1 MNLQPLYDVKSR
13 LEQAAIAGTGLLA
26 EDFRLRRAGEELKPL
41 AAVSPVFG
49 KIHQGLAGLL
59 AAPRAEQGGLL
70 LDLLAL
76 TDAVVYTQ
84 GVSRADGALE
94 PLPAGCGVYLPL
106 SYSQLNPLLA
116 ALTGK
121 GGGRQSQVK
130 DIWEAQPAFFGDYRV
145 LPALI
150 SGLGDSYGELAE
162 LNAQILK
169 GLGPAPLP
177 LLKEGFD
184 PAGKKDMARRG
195 EVISA
200 IEGARATPWLREGL
214 PQSKKSVRAAVI
226 EALGEDQENAS
237 LLLELAQTERGAQR
251 EAVLNALAKQDSAA
265 VRDFWRTETEQ
276 SPVRLWFLK
285 HAPFPWVS
293 DLAAGAFRAQLER
306 LLSEAKIT
314 QDSLMDLYLCRRGV
328 LGRSSPKM
336 LDCWRW
342 AEEQRPALSRVS
354 RAPGVRHV
362 DPGTALPHWLL
373 ESLQAGGAGPLCQLS
388 LELWEKKSLPYLACA
403 LTAALLTWPA
413 EEVYNRFAPCFQ
425 EDRPETARALLDAFT
440 PLRWNE
446 KTARYEL
453 SSEAGGVSH
462 PLAQPLDLR
471 WYGPLTR
478 ARTSGVLAHQEMSG
492 PLTCEQT
499 MDQVMRQLF
508 REDLSQV
515 REQTGVYFYHLI
527 HNVGGGY
534 HLEDIILLGRCGWS
548 RWKELLS
555 DRVTTVFVALQVL
568 EATPLS
574 GPEKAEVL
582 RMLYKTVPEQN
593 RARDWPE
600 QTMRWKLAVWE
611 QEVLP

>member
-1 MNLQPLYDVKSR
+1 MDLQPLYDMKSR
-13 LEQAAIAGTGLLA
+13 LEQAAIAGTGLLG

-59 AAPRAEQGGLL
+59 AAPREEQGGLL

-94 PLPAGCGVYLPL
+94 PLPPGPGTCLPL

-184 PAGKKDMARRG
+184 PAGKKDMARRV

-200 IEGARATPWLREGL
+200 IEGARATPWLREVL

-440 PLRWNE
+440 PLRWNG
-446 KTARYEL
+446 KAARYEL

-555 DRVTTVFVALQVL
+555 GRVTTVFVALQVL

-582 RMLYKTVPEQN
+582 RMLYKSVPEQN

>member
-1 MNLQPLYDVKSR
+1 MDLQPLYDMKSR

-41 AAVSPVFG
+41 AAASPVFG

-59 AAPRAEQGGLL
+59 AAPREEQGGLL

-94 PLPAGCGVYLPL
+94 SLPPGPGTCLPL

-121 GGGRQSQVK
+121 GGGRLAVIKSVQ
-130 DIWEAQPAFFGDYRV
+130 ETHPAFLGDFRV

-200 IEGARATPWLREGL
+200 IEGARATPWLLEVL

>member
-41 AAVSPVFG
+41 AAASPVFG

-94 PLPAGCGVYLPL
+94 PLPPGPGTCLPL

-121 GGGRQSQVK
+121 GGGRLAVIKSVQ
-130 DIWEAQPAFFGDYRV
+130 ETHPAFLGDFRV

-184 PAGKKDMARRG
+184 PAGKKDMARRV

-200 IEGARATPWLREGL
+200 IEGARATPWLREVL

-440 PLRWNE
+440 PLRWNG
-446 KTARYEL
+446 KAARYEL

-555 DRVTTVFVALQVL
+555 GRVTTVFVALQVL

>member
-1 MNLQPLYDVKSR
+1 
-13 LEQAAIAGTGLLA
+13 
-26 EDFRLRRAGEELKPL
+26 
-41 AAVSPVFG
+41 
-49 KIHQGLAGLL
+49 
-59 AAPRAEQGGLL
+59 
-70 LDLLAL
+70 
-76 TDAVVYTQ
+76 
-84 GVSRADGALE
+84 
-94 PLPAGCGVYLPL
+94 
-106 SYSQLNPLLA
+106 
-116 ALTGK
+116 
-121 GGGRQSQVK
+121 
-130 DIWEAQPAFFGDYRV
+130 
-145 LPALI
+145 
-150 SGLGDSYGELAE
+150 
-162 LNAQILK
+162 
-169 GLGPAPLP
+169 
-177 LLKEGFD
+177 
-184 PAGKKDMARRG
+184 
-195 EVISA
+195 
-200 IEGARATPWLREGL
+200 
-214 PQSKKSVRAAVI
+214 
-226 EALGEDQENAS
+226 
-237 LLLELAQTERGAQR
+237 
-251 EAVLNALAKQDSAA
+251 
-265 VRDFWRTETEQ
+265 
-276 SPVRLWFLK
+276 
-285 HAPFPWVS
+285 
-293 DLAAGAFRAQLER
+293 
-306 LLSEAKIT
+306 
-314 QDSLMDLYLCRRGV
+314 
-328 LGRSSPKM
+328 M

-440 PLRWNE
+440 PLRWNG
-446 KTARYEL
+446 KAARYEL

-555 DRVTTVFVALQVL
+555 GRVTTVFVALQVL

-582 RMLYKTVPEQN
+582 RMLYKSVPEQN

>member
-1 MNLQPLYDVKSR
+1 MDLQPLYDVKSR

-94 PLPAGCGVYLPL
+94 SLPPGPGTCLPL
-106 SYSQLNPLLA
+106 SYSQLNPLLT

-121 GGGRQSQVK
+121 GGGRLAVIKSVQ
-130 DIWEAQPAFFGDYRV
+130 ETHPAFLGDFRV

-184 PAGKKDMARRG
+184 PAGKKDMARRV

-200 IEGARATPWLREGL
+200 IEGAAATPWLRELL

-285 HAPFPWVS
+285 HATFPWVS

-354 RAPGVRHV
+354 RTPGVRHV

-440 PLRWNE
+440 PLRWNG

>member
-1 MNLQPLYDVKSR
+1 MDLQPLYDVKSR

-94 PLPAGCGVYLPL
+94 SLPPGPGTCLPL
-106 SYSQLNPLLA
+106 SYSQLNPLLT

-121 GGGRQSQVK
+121 GGGRLAVIKSVQ
-130 DIWEAQPAFFGDYRV
+130 ETHPAFLGDFRV

-184 PAGKKDMARRG
+184 PAGKKDMARRV
-195 EVISA
+195 EVIAA
-200 IEGARATPWLREGL
+200 IEGTAATPWLREVL

-285 HAPFPWVS
+285 HATFPWVS

-354 RAPGVRHV
+354 RTPGVRHV

-440 PLRWNE
+440 PLRWNG

>member
-1 MNLQPLYDVKSR
+1 MDLQPLYDMKSR

-41 AAVSPVFG
+41 AAASPVFG

-94 PLPAGCGVYLPL
+94 PLPPGPGTCLPL

-121 GGGRQSQVK
+121 GGGRLAVIKSVQ
-130 DIWEAQPAFFGDYRV
+130 ETHPAFLGDFRV

-184 PAGKKDMARRG
+184 PAGKKDMARRV

-200 IEGARATPWLREGL
+200 IEGARATPWLREVL

>member
-1 MNLQPLYDVKSR
+1 MDLQPLYDMKSR
-13 LEQAAIAGTGLLA
+13 LEQAAIAGTGLLG

-94 PLPAGCGVYLPL
+94 PLPPGPGTCLPL

-116 ALTGK
+116 ALAGK
-121 GGGRQSQVK
+121 GGGRLAVIKSVQ
-130 DIWEAQPAFFGDYRV
+130 ETHPAFLGDFRV

-184 PAGKKDMARRG
+184 PAGKKDMARRV

-200 IEGARATPWLREGL
+200 IEGARATPWLREVL

-440 PLRWNE
+440 PLRWNG
-446 KTARYEL
+446 KAARYEL

-555 DRVTTVFVALQVL
+555 GRVTTVFVALQVL

-582 RMLYKTVPEQN
+582 RMLYKSVPEQN

>member
-41 AAVSPVFG
+41 AAASPVFG

-59 AAPRAEQGGLL
+59 AAPRAEQGCLL

-94 PLPAGCGVYLPL
+94 PLPPGPGTCLPL

-121 GGGRQSQVK
+121 GGGRLAVIKSVQ
-130 DIWEAQPAFFGDYRV
+130 ETHPAFLGDFRV

-184 PAGKKDMARRG
+184 PAGKKDMARRV

-200 IEGARATPWLREGL
+200 IEGARATPWLREVL

-226 EALGEDQENAS
+226 EALGEDPENAS

-440 PLRWNE
+440 PLRWNG

>member
-1 MNLQPLYDVKSR
+1 MDLQPLYDMKSR

-59 AAPRAEQGGLL
+59 AAPREEQGGLL

-94 PLPAGCGVYLPL
+94 SLPPGPGTCLPL

-121 GGGRQSQVK
+121 GGGRLAVIKSVQ
-130 DIWEAQPAFFGDYRV
+130 ETHPAFLGDFRV

-184 PAGKKDMARRG
+184 PAGKKDMARRV

-200 IEGARATPWLREGL
+200 IEGARAAPWLREVL

-440 PLRWNE
+440 PLRWNG
-446 KTARYEL
+446 KAARYEL

>member
-59 AAPRAEQGGLL
+59 AAPREEQGGLL

-84 GVSRADGALE
+84 GVSQADGALE
-94 PLPAGCGVYLPL
+94 PLPPGCGVYLPL

-184 PAGKKDMARRG
+184 PAGKKDMARRV

-200 IEGARATPWLREGL
+200 IEGARATPWLREVL

-237 LLLELAQTERGAQR
+237 LLLELVQTERGAQR

-440 PLRWNE
+440 PLRWNG

-453 SSEAGGVSH
+453 SSEAGSVSH

-508 REDLSQV
+508 REDLPQV

>member
-1 MNLQPLYDVKSR
+1 MDLQPLYDMKSR
-13 LEQAAIAGTGLLA
+13 LEQAAIAGTGLLG

-94 PLPAGCGVYLPL
+94 PLPPGPGTCLPL

-121 GGGRQSQVK
+121 GGGRLAVIKSVQ
-130 DIWEAQPAFFGDYRV
+130 ETHPAFLGDFRV

-184 PAGKKDMARRG
+184 PAGKKDMARRV

-200 IEGARATPWLREGL
+200 IEGARATPWLREVL

-440 PLRWNE
+440 PLRWNG
-446 KTARYEL
+446 KAARYEL

-555 DRVTTVFVALQVL
+555 GRVTTVFVALQVL

-582 RMLYKTVPEQN
+582 RMLYKSVPEQN

>member
-1 MNLQPLYDVKSR
+1 MDLQPLYDVKAR

-59 AAPRAEQGGLL
+59 AAPREEQGGLL

-94 PLPAGCGVYLPL
+94 SLPPGPGTCLPL

-121 GGGRQSQVK
+121 GGGRLAVIKSVQ
-130 DIWEAQPAFFGDYRV
+130 ETHPAFLGDFRV

-184 PAGKKDMARRG
+184 PAGKKDMARRV

-200 IEGARATPWLREGL
+200 IEGARATPWLREVL

>member
-1 MNLQPLYDVKSR
+1 MDLQPLYDVKAR

-59 AAPRAEQGGLL
+59 AAPREEQGGLL

-94 PLPAGCGVYLPL
+94 SLPPGPGTCLPL

-121 GGGRQSQVK
+121 GGGRLAVIKSVQ
-130 DIWEAQPAFFGDYRV
+130 ETHPAFLGDFRV

-184 PAGKKDMARRG
+184 PAGKKDMARRV

-200 IEGARATPWLREGL
+200 IEGARATPWLREVL
-214 PQSKKSVRAAVI
+214 PQSKKSVRAAFI

-342 AEEQRPALSRVS
+342 AEEQRPTLSRVS

-440 PLRWNE
+440 PLRWNG
-446 KTARYEL
+446 KAARYEL

-462 PLAQPLDLR
+462 PLAQPLDLQ

-508 REDLSQV
+508 REDLPQV

>member
-1 MNLQPLYDVKSR
+1 MDLQPLYDMKSR
-13 LEQAAIAGTGLLA
+13 LEQAAIAGTGLLG

-94 PLPAGCGVYLPL
+94 PLPPGPGTCLPL

-184 PAGKKDMARRG
+184 PAGKKDMARRV

-200 IEGARATPWLREGL
+200 IEGARATPWLREVL

-440 PLRWNE
+440 PLRWNG
-446 KTARYEL
+446 KAARYEL

-555 DRVTTVFVALQVL
+555 GRVTTVFVALQVL

-582 RMLYKTVPEQN
+582 RMLYKSVPEQN

>member
-1 MNLQPLYDVKSR
+1 MDLQPLYDVKSR

-59 AAPRAEQGGLL
+59 AAPREEQGGLL

-94 PLPAGCGVYLPL
+94 SLPPGPGTCLPL
-106 SYSQLNPLLA
+106 SYSQLNPLLT

-184 PAGKKDMARRG
+184 PAGKKDMARRV
-195 EVISA
+195 EVIAA
-200 IEGARATPWLREGL
+200 IEGTAATPWLREVL

-285 HAPFPWVS
+285 HATFPWVS

-354 RAPGVRHV
+354 RTPGVRHV

-440 PLRWNE
+440 PLRWNG

>member
-1 MNLQPLYDVKSR
+1 MDLQPLYDVKAR

-59 AAPRAEQGGLL
+59 AAPREEQGGLL

-94 PLPAGCGVYLPL
+94 PLPPGPGTCLPL

-121 GGGRQSQVK
+121 GGGRLAVIKSVQ
-130 DIWEAQPAFFGDYRV
+130 ETHPAFLGDFRV

-184 PAGKKDMARRG
+184 PAGKKDMARRV
-195 EVISA
+195 EVIAA
-200 IEGARATPWLREGL
+200 IEGARATPWLLEVL

-226 EALGEDQENAS
+226 EALGEDPENAS

-440 PLRWNE
+440 PLRWNG
-446 KTARYEL
+446 KAARYEL

-600 QTMRWKLAVWE
+600 QTMRWKLSVWE

>member
-1 MNLQPLYDVKSR
+1 MDLQPLYDMKSR

-94 PLPAGCGVYLPL
+94 PLPPGPGTCLPL

-121 GGGRQSQVK
+121 GGGRLAVIKSVQ
-130 DIWEAQPAFFGDYRV
+130 ETHPAFLGDFRV

-184 PAGKKDMARRG
+184 PAGKKDMARRV

-200 IEGARATPWLREGL
+200 IEGTAATPWLREVL
-214 PQSKKSVRAAVI
+214 PQSKKSVRGAVI
-226 EALGEDQENAS
+226 EALGENPENAS

-440 PLRWNE
+440 PLRWNG
-446 KTARYEL
+446 KAARYEL

-471 WYGPLTR
+471 WYSPLTR

-508 REDLSQV
+508 REDLPQV

-555 DRVTTVFVALQVL
+555 GRVTTVFVALQVL

-582 RMLYKTVPEQN
+582 RMLYKSVPEQN

>member
-1 MNLQPLYDVKSR
+1 MDLQPLYDMKSR
-13 LEQAAIAGTGLLA
+13 LEQAAIAGTGLLG

-41 AAVSPVFG
+41 SAVSPVFG
-49 KIHQGLAGLL
+49 KIHQGLTGLL

-94 PLPAGCGVYLPL
+94 PLPPGPGTCLPL

-184 PAGKKDMARRG
+184 PAGKKDMARRV

-200 IEGARATPWLREGL
+200 IEGTAATPWLREVL
-214 PQSKKSVRAAVI
+214 PQSKKSVRGAVI
-226 EALGEDQENAS
+226 EALGENPENAS
-237 LLLELAQTERGAQR
+237 LLLELVQTERGAQR

-440 PLRWNE
+440 PLRWNG
-446 KTARYEL
+446 KAARYEL

-471 WYGPLTR
+471 WYSPLTR

-508 REDLSQV
+508 REDLPQV

-555 DRVTTVFVALQVL
+555 GRVTTVFVALQVL

-582 RMLYKTVPEQN
+582 RMLYKSVPEQN